1 MSVQVHGVTK
11 RFSGP
16 KHPAA
21 VADVSF
27 EAPTGRVTA
36 LLGPSGCGKTTLLRL
51 VAGLEQPD
59 AGAVSICGNDVSHAP
74 ASARGV
80 GFVFQSYALFR
91 HMSVAQNVGFGLRIR
106 RVGKREIR
114 RRVAELLELVQLE
127 GLDKRFPA
135 ELSGGQRQRVALARA
150 LAVHPN
156 VLLLDEPFGALDA
169 KVRAELRDFLTRL
182 LEQMKVT
189 TLLVTHDQE
198 EALEL
203 AARVVL
209 LHEGRVLQ
217 AGAPSELYDAPASA
231 RVAAFLGA
239 TNVVRG
245 AQLAIFGITQ
255 DTSEAL
261 EAYVRPSEIRV
272 TGRDARPTGPRSAR
286 VERVTRVG
294 AQVKLELLL
303 RSGLPLTALLA
314 KAEFDALPARSG
326 DWVSVE
332 LVDPKVFPVS
342 DDAPPPTSEPKILR
356 LNRGKRSDHDLRSRI
371 AGALHPRV
379 G

>member
-1 MSVQVHGVTK
+1 LSVQVRCVTK

-27 EAPTGRVTA
+27 EAPTGTVTA

-59 AGAVSICGNDVSHAP
+59 AGTVSICGDDVSHEP

-80 GFVFQSYALFR
+80 GFVFQNYALFR
-91 HMSVAQNVGFGLRIR
+91 HMNVADNVSFGLRIR
-106 RVGKREIR
+106 RVDKPEIKQA
-114 RRVAELLELVQLE
+114 VAALLELVQLE
-127 GLDKRFPA
+127 GLDKRYPA

-150 LAVHPN
+150 LAIRPK

-169 KVRAELRDFLTRL
+169 KVRAELREFLTRL
-182 LEQMKVT
+182 LERTKVT
-189 TLLVTHDQE
+189 TLLVTHDQD

-203 AARVVL
+203 AAQVVL
-209 LHEGRVLQ
+209 LDEGRVLQ

-231 RVAAFLGA
+231 QVAAFLGA
-239 TNVVRG
+239 SNVLRG
-245 AQLAIFGITQ
+245 ANLATFGIAE
-255 DTSEAL
+255 DTSAEL
-261 EAYVRPSEIRV
+261 EAYVRPSEVRLTSI
-272 TGRDARPTGPRSAR
+272 TERPTGPRSAR

-294 AQVKLELLL
+294 AQVKVELLL
-303 RSGLPLTALLA
+303 RSGLPLMALLA
-314 KAEFDALPARSG
+314 KAEFEALPACRG

-332 LVDPKVFPVS
+332 LLDAKVFSTAQDAAPTSQPKVLRQ
-342 DDAPPPTSEPKILR
+342 ELPK
-356 LNRGKRSDHDLRSRI
+356 SADHDLRSRI
-371 AGALHPRV
+371 PGTLHPRI

>member
-1 MSVQVHGVTK
+1 MSVHVQGVTK
-11 RFSGP
+11 RFAGP

-27 EAPTGRVTA
+27 EAPTGCVTA

-59 AGAVSICGNDVSHAP
+59 AGAVLICGNDVSRAP

-91 HMSVAQNVGFGLRIR
+91 HMSVAENVGFGLRIR
-106 RVGKREIR
+106 RIAKKEMR

-127 GLDKRFPA
+127 GFDKRFPA

-150 LAVHPN
+150 LAVRPN

-169 KVRAELRDFLTRL
+169 KVRVELRDFLTRL
-182 LEQMKVT
+182 LERTKVT

-209 LHEGRVLQ
+209 LNEGRVLQ
-217 AGAPSELYDAPASA
+217 VGAPSDLYDVPASA
-231 RVAAFLGA
+231 QVAAFLGA
-239 TNVVRG
+239 SNVVRG
-245 AQLAIFGITQ
+245 AHLTTFGIAR
-255 DTSEAL
+255 DASEEL
-261 EAYVRPSEIRV
+261 EAYVRPNEIRV
-272 TGRDARPTGPRSAR
+272 TGGDGRPTGPRSAR

-303 RSGLPLTALLA
+303 RSGLPLTALLP
-314 KAEFDALPARSG
+314 KAEFDALPARCG
-326 DWVSVE
+326 DWVTVE
-332 LVDPKVFPVS
+332 LVDPKVFPVA
-342 DDAPPPTSEPKILR
+342 DDAPQPSSQPKILR
-356 LNRGKRSDHDLRSRI
+356 ADLSKPADHDLRGRI
-371 AGALHPRV
+371 AGMLHPRI